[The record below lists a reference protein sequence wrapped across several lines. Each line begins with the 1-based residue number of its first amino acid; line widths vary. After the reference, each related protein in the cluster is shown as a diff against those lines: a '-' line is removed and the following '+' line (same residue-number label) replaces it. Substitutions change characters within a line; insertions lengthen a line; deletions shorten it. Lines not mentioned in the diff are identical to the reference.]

1 MGWDIAGWRENWPR
15 MSGVEGLAGIGA
27 DVQGSSS
34 TEDVDSRLGIRDRG
48 VAYDSR
54 QGGGR
59 EGSLKIRTAFSGGW
73 LSVETG
79 RDRGRTGKNR

>member
-1 MGWDIAGWRENWPR
+1 M
-15 MSGVEGLAGIGA
+15 EGLARIGA
-27 DVQGSSS
+27 EVQGSSS
-34 TEDVDSRLGIRDRG
+34 TEDVNRDRG

-73 LSVETG
+73 LSVEIG